1 MKKLPLCR
9 VLCGK
14 ARPFRPIRRKE
25 KKNKLLRL
33 GWFPESQRLSAQQAA
48 KPHQAIRLSRLIFL
62 AVFALAALGADE
74 PQNRGLAGY
83 SADGA
88 RVEREWEMKFRA
100 LPSPDNMREYMKR
113 LSARPHHVGSP
124 YDQDNAEWILSKF
137 KEWGLDAHIETFHV
151 LFPTPKERLVELVEP
166 TKFVAKLQ
174 EPAFSV
180 DPTSDQMDEQ
190 LPTYNAYSTDGDVTG
205 PLVYVNYGVPEDYKQ
220 LERLGLSVKGAIVI
234 ARYGASW
241 RGIKPK
247 VAAEHGAVG
256 CLIYSDP
263 RDDGYFQGDV
273 FPQGPWRPLEGAQRG
288 SVMDMTLYSGDPL
301 TPGVGATEEAKRLP
315 VGEAPTITKVPV
327 MPLSYGDAQPL
338 LAALQGPVAPD
349 GWRGA
354 LPLPYHIGPGPAK
367 VHLRVSFNWDIKP
380 IYDVIAR
387 VTGSQYPAE
396 WIIRGNHHDAW
407 VNGAQDPVSGQMA
420 LLEEA
425 RGFADLLKEGWNPRR
440 TIIYCAW
447 DGEEEGLLGSTE
459 WAEQHADELQANA
472 AVYINTDS
480 NGRGYLN
487 AGGSHTLEQFING
500 VERDIEDPETRLSV
514 WKRNQLARIKKA
526 APDDL
531 QEVRQ
536 RPDLRIGALG
546 SGSDYTGFL
555 QHLGIAALNLSYD
568 GEDGGGIYHSVYDDF
583 YWYTH
588 FSDTQ
593 FVYGRAL
600 AQTVGTSVMRLA
612 DAGLL
617 PLDFTNFADTVRKY
631 VEELRTLLKKE
642 QDETRERNKQIE
654 EGVFAAT
661 ADPRQVS
668 IPPKMEEVPPYLNFA
683 PLDNAVSSLSQ
694 GAGRY
699 AKALAKARENG
710 GSALD
715 RAALD
720 SVDKRL
726 IESERRLTTREGL
739 PRRPWY
745 RHQIYAPGYYTG
757 YGVKTI
763 PAVREAIEEKQWK
776 EADEQ
781 IVVVAKVLNDEA
793 ALIDSAAAELDK
805 AIAAAHQMPRP

>member
-1 MKKLPLCR
+1 
-9 VLCGK
+9 
-14 ARPFRPIRRKE
+14 
-25 KKNKLLRL
+25 
-33 GWFPESQRLSAQQAA
+33 
-48 KPHQAIRLSRLIFL
+48 
-62 AVFALAALGADE
+62 
-74 PQNRGLAGY
+74 
-83 SADGA
+83 
-88 RVEREWEMKFRA
+88 
-100 LPSPDNMREYMKR
+100 MREYMKR
-113 LSARPHHVGSP
+113 LSARPHHLGSP
-124 YDQDNAEWILSKF
+124 YDQDNAQWILSKF

-174 EPAFSV
+174 EPALSV
-180 DPTSDQMDEQ
+180 DPTSEQVDEQ

-220 LERLGLSVKGAIVI
+220 LERLGISVKGAIVI

-263 RDDGYFQGDV
+263 RDDGYFQGNV

-315 VGEAPTITKVPV
+315 VGKAPTVTKIPV

-338 LAALQGPVAPD
+338 LAALQGPMAPD

-425 RGFADLLKEGWNPRR
+425 RGFADLLKQGWKPRR

-459 WAEQHADELQANA
+459 WAEQHADELQGNA
-472 AVYINTDS
+472 AVYLNTDS

-500 VERDIEDPETRLSV
+500 VEHDIEDPETKLSV

-617 PLDFTNFADTVRKY
+617 PLDFTNFADIVRKY